1 MQRGLSL
8 KRVTA
13 SPTNHPS
20 FFEHLQAC
28 ATKHRHSLLIVTFLP
43 SNNQTDPQ
51 TVCASA
57 TPEGSVGNSCSVT
70 CQRRTSPVVQITCEL
85 RQSFD
90 TGTQAHLDAIA
101 GLHTW
106 SQEFLVQKGR
116 DSCETSI
123 RPFPAGKIQ
132 EQKRI
137 SPATC
142 RRLCIP
148 PTIIRTKTAPTQH
161 IAVSVWRRTRNQVCC
176 AAH

>member
-1 MQRGLSL
+1 MQRGVSL

-28 ATKHRHSLLIVTFLP
+28 ATKHRHSLLIVTFPP

-90 TGTQAHLDAIA
+90 TGTQVHLNGIA
-101 GLHTW
+101 GLH
-106 SQEFLVQKGR
+106 LVIPRVFEKRQLRNIDPSVPSWEDPGTEENLSSNLPPSLHSTDDHSNQNSPYSAHCRFRVAQNQKSGMLR
-116 DSCETSI
+116 SSG
-123 RPFPAGKIQ
+123 P
-132 EQKRI
+132 
-137 SPATC
+137 
-142 RRLCIP
+142 
-148 PTIIRTKTAPTQH
+148 
-161 IAVSVWRRTRNQVCC
+161 
-176 AAH
+176 